1 MKAVSSG
8 HAVAE
13 GLSREEAAEFIED
26 QPTPKSLPE
35 KAKKKEKKAMFMA
48 AFGTEVLQAPDQG

>member
-26 QPTPKSLPE
+26 QPTPKGLPE
-35 KAKKKEKKAMFMA
+35 KVKKKKEKKTLCAE
-48 AFGTEVLQAPDQG
+48 AFGTELLRAA